1 MQFQGLIW
9 DGSDPIFSVYRD
21 GRSLSQQ
28 EAFKTYGEQAKALLR
43 RMKLVNGSQWDS
55 NHHGAVG
62 FKQLDDTP
70 LSGGSLLAGEI
81 LVRTRTPN
89 FEKRKAAGEI
99 IMTPFDRYRSE
110 LSQTPGVEVISG
122 GAIYDSGYRA
132 FHQNTGIT
140 PVKATGSLYKDH
152 GGFNFKRISGTFE
165 QRHFFDLPQMKK
177 SIGEPVLDPGFLEK
191 RTGLITQT
199 VAEANS
205 GTYDLL
211 TELAELPETV
221 KYMYGLVGDAARAA
235 KAAKSREVE
244 ILRLAKRKGMTVI
257 QIADAVASVWMQF
270 RYAISPIVYSLEDIQ
285 VTLESF
291 KRLFAR
297 YRSREVSEV
306 NLGPDEDSFWDSVT
320 IKSTHRC
327 LIKRSYSPEHLVD
340 ALLQVLK
347 LNPVTTA
354 WELVPLSFVV
364 DWFLN
369 IGDLLGALFGPNHE
383 YLQSV
388 ASYSVKTE
396 MECTF
401 TSPSSGATLVYK
413 ADRYTR
419 DVIDPS
425 ALIGLTA
432 AVDMN
437 LFRALDS
444 LALGWFATRG
454 SLLDLER
461 QSFSEKLKSS
471 RRRR

>member
-1 MQFQGLIW
+1 MQIQGMIW
-9 DGSDPIFSVYRD
+9 DGSEPVYSVYRN
-21 GRSLSQQ
+21 GRLLSQQ
-28 EAFKTYGEQAKALLR
+28 KASATYGKQVKALLQR
-43 RMKLVNGSQWDS
+43 LRLVNGYEWDYD
-55 NHHGAVG
+55 HHGAVG
-62 FKQLDDTP
+62 LLKTGDPPSEDRI
-70 LSGGSLLAGEI
+70 LAGDI
-81 LVRTRTPN
+81 LVRTRTPD

-110 LSQTPGVEVISG
+110 LSQTPGIEVVRG
-122 GAIYDSGYRA
+122 GGRYDSGYRA

-140 PVKATGSLYKDH
+140 PIKAPGALSEDH
-152 GGFNFKRISGTFE
+152 GGFSFKRKSGTY
-165 QRHFFDLPQMKK
+165 QLRHVFDLKGMKK
-177 SIGEPVLDPGFLEK
+177 SIGEPILESGFLEK
-191 RTGLITQT
+191 KKGLITQT
-199 VAEANS
+199 VAQANS

-211 TELAELPETV
+211 TELAELPETI

-235 KAAKSREVE
+235 KATKSKEVE

-257 QIADAVASVWMQF
+257 QIADAVASVWMQY
-270 RYAISPIVYSLEDIQ
+270 RYAISPIIYSLEDIQ
-285 VTLESF
+285 VTLESY

-297 YRSREVSEV
+297 YRSRQVDTL
-306 NLGPDEDSFWDSVT
+306 NLGQGEDPFWDSVT
-320 IKSTHRC
+320 ITSTHRC
-327 LIKRSYSPEHLVD
+327 LIKRSYSPEHIVD

-347 LNPVTTA
+347 MNPVTTA

-369 IGDLLGALFGPNHE
+369 IGDLLSALTGPNHE
-383 YLQSV
+383 YVQSV
-388 ASYSVKTE
+388 ASYSIKTE

-401 TSPSSGATLVYK
+401 TSPDTGATLSYK

-419 DVIDPS
+419 EVIDPS

-437 LFRALDS
+437 LFRTLDS

-454 SLLDLER
+454 ALLDLER

-471 RRRR
+471 RRRK